1 MSTAVEIV
9 IALFVFFAVF
19 SILRG
24 NVAGALAGLAGALT
38 LGLLAAIFGGEE
50 RHDDDWRS

>member
-38 LGLLAAIFGGEE
+38 LGLLAAIFT
-50 RHDDDWRS
+50 HDDQRDRWGA